1 MIPIAKPNIGK
12 EEEEAVLEVL
22 RSGMLAK
29 GPKTKEF
36 EAAFSHYTGTGHA
49 ISTSS
54 GTTAL
59 HIALLANGIGKDD
72 EVLIPPVTFFA
83 TASTVLFCGAKP
95 VFVDIDPDTFNM
107 DVGKVEDAITSKTK
121 AIVPVHMYGQP
132 VDMKPLM
139 EIAEKHDLKVIEDAC
154 QSHGAEYDSKK
165 VGTFGN
171 ASCFSFYP
179 TKNMVTGEGGMITS
193 DDADLKTECMLLR
206 DHGEITHYEHVVLGY
221 NFRMTE
227 IGAAIGVEQ
236 LKKLPGFIE
245 KRRSNAKR
253 LDEGLGGLEGIQ
265 IPKVIE
271 NGAHVY
277 YQYIIKVDGF
287 PLNRDQLVEFLKSKE
302 IGSRPSYPK
311 PLSEQAILRTL
322 GASADCPLARGVLL
336 NILELPVHPLVSDDD
351 ITYIIDTVREAGRIR
366 SIC

>member
-22 RSGMLAK
+22 RSGMLAR
-29 GPKTKEF
+29 GPKTREF
-36 EAAFSHYTGTGHA
+36 EASFADYTGTEHA

-107 DVGKVEDAITSKTK
+107 DIGKVEEAITPKTK
-121 AIVPVHMYGQP
+121 AVVPVHMYGQP
-132 VDMKPLM
+132 VDMKHLI
-139 EIAEKHDLKVIEDAC
+139 EIAEKHNLKIIEDAC
-154 QSHGAEYDSKK
+154 QSHGAEYEGKK
-165 VGTFGN
+165 VGTFGHAN
-171 ASCFSFYP
+171 CFSFYP
-179 TKNMVTGEGGMITS
+179 TKNMVAGEGGMITT
-193 DDADLKTECMLLR
+193 DDPDLKTEATLLR
-206 DHGEITHYEHVVLGY
+206 EHGEISHYEHVVLGY
-221 NFRMTE
+221 NFRITE

-245 KRRSNAKR
+245 KRRANAKR
-253 LDEGLGGLEGIQ
+253 LNEGLGDLEGIQ
-265 IPKVIE
+265 TPKLIE
-271 NGAHVY
+271 NASHVY

-287 PLNRDQLVEFLKSKE
+287 PLNRDKLVEFLKSNDV
-302 IGSRPSYPK
+302 GARPSYPK

-322 GASADCPLARGVLL
+322 DAGADCPVARAELPKMM
-336 NILELPVHPLVSDDD
+336 ELPVHPLVSDED
-351 ITYIIDTVREAGRIR
+351 ITYIIDIVKEAGRA
-366 SIC
+366 

>member
-22 RSGMLAK
+22 RSGMLAR
-29 GPKTKEF
+29 GPKTREF
-36 EAAFSHYTGTGHA
+36 EASFAEYIGTEHA

-107 DVGKVEDAITSKTK
+107 DVGKVEEAITPNTK
-121 AIVPVHMYGQP
+121 AVVPVHMYGQP

-139 EIAEKHDLKVIEDAC
+139 EIAENHDLKIIEDAC
-154 QSHGAEYDSKK
+154 QSHGAEYDGKK
-165 VGTFGN
+165 VGTFGD

-179 TKNMVTGEGGMITS
+179 TKNMVAGEGGMITT

-206 DHGEITHYEHVVLGY
+206 EHGEITHYEHIVLGY

-245 KRRSNAKR
+245 KRQTNAKR
-253 LDEGLGGLEGIQ
+253 LNEGFGDLKGIQ
-265 IPKVIE
+265 TPKVID
-271 NGAHVY
+271 NASHVY
-277 YQYIIKVDGF
+277 YQYIIKVDDF
-287 PLNRDQLVEFLKSKE
+287 PLNRDELVEFLKSKE
-302 IGSRPSYPK
+302 IGARASYPK

-322 GASADCPLARGVLL
+322 GASADCPVAREVLPKMM
-336 NILELPVHPLVSDDD
+336 ELPVHPLVSDED
-351 ITYIIDTVREAGRIR
+351 ITYIIDTVKVMGGTW
-366 SIC
+366 

>member
-22 RSGMLAK
+22 RSGMLAR
-29 GPKTKEF
+29 GPKTREF
-36 EAAFSHYTGTGHA
+36 EASFAEYIGTEHA

-107 DVGKVEDAITSKTK
+107 DVGKVEEAITPNTK
-121 AIVPVHMYGQP
+121 AVVPVHMYGQP

-139 EIAEKHDLKVIEDAC
+139 EIAENHDLKIIEDAC
-154 QSHGAEYDSKK
+154 QSHGAEYDGKK
-165 VGTFGN
+165 VGTFGD

-179 TKNMVTGEGGMITS
+179 TKNMVAGEGGMITT

-206 DHGEITHYEHVVLGY
+206 EHGEITHYEHIVLGY

-245 KRRSNAKR
+245 KRQTNAKR
-253 LDEGLGGLEGIQ
+253 LNEGLSDLKGIQ
-265 IPKVIE
+265 TPKVID
-271 NGAHVY
+271 NASHVY
-277 YQYIIKVDGF
+277 YQYIIKVDDF
-287 PLNRDQLVEFLKSKE
+287 PLNRDELVEFLKSKE
-302 IGSRPSYPK
+302 IGARASYPK

-322 GASADCPLARGVLL
+322 GASADCPVAREVLPKMM
-336 NILELPVHPLVSDDD
+336 ELPVHPLVSDED
-351 ITYIIDTVREAGRIR
+351 ITYIIDTVKVMGGTW
-366 SIC
+366 

>member
-132 VDMKPLM
+132 VDMIPLM
-139 EIAEKHDLKVIEDAC
+139 EIAERHNLKVIEDAC
-154 QSHGAEYDSKK
+154 QSHGAEYDGKK

-179 TKNMVTGEGGMITS
+179 TKNMVAGEGGMITT

-245 KRRSNAKR
+245 KRRLNAKR
-253 LDEGLGGLEGIQ
+253 LDEGLGELEGIQ
-265 IPKVIE
+265 TPIVCE
-271 NGAHVY
+271 NSTHVY
-277 YQYIIKVDGF
+277 YQYMIKVDKQF
-287 PLNRDQLVEFLKSKE
+287 PFNRDQLVEYLKQKE
-302 IGSRPSYPK
+302 IGARPSYPK

-322 GASADCPLARGVLL
+322 GAAANCPVARETLMKMM
-336 NILELPVHPLVSDDD
+336 ELPVHPLVSKDD
-351 ITYIIDTVREAGRIR
+351 ITYIVDTVREASRM
-366 SIC
+366 

>member
-22 RSGMLAK
+22 RSGMLAR

-36 EAAFSHYTGTGHA
+36 EASFGRYIGTEHA

-107 DVGKVEDAITSKTK
+107 DVAKVEEAITPNTK
-121 AIVPVHMYGQP
+121 AIVPVHMFGQP

-139 EIAEKHDLKVIEDAC
+139 EIAEKHDLKIIEDAC
-154 QSHGAEYDSKK
+154 QSHGAEYDGRK
-165 VGTFGN
+165 VGTFGD

-179 TKNMVTGEGGMITS
+179 TKNMVAGEGGMITT

-206 DHGEITHYEHVVLGY
+206 EHGEITHYEHIVLGY

-227 IGAAIGVEQ
+227 IGAAIGGEQ

-245 KRRSNAKR
+245 KRQANAKR
-253 LDEGLGGLEGIQ
+253 LNEGLGDLKGIQ
-265 IPKVIE
+265 TPKVID
-271 NGAHVY
+271 NASHVY
-277 YQYIIKVDGF
+277 YQYIIKVDDF
-287 PLNRDQLVEFLKSKE
+287 PLNRDELVEFLKSKD
-302 IGSRPSYPK
+302 IGARPSYPK

-322 GASADCPLARGVLL
+322 GASADCPVARGMLPKMM
-336 NILELPVHPLVSDDD
+336 ELPVHPLVSDED
-351 ITYIIDTVREAGRIR
+351 ITYIIDTVKVMGGTW
-366 SIC
+366 

>member
-22 RSGMLAK
+22 RSGMLAR

-36 EAAFSHYTGTGHA
+36 EEAFALYTGIGHA

-59 HIALLANGIGKDD
+59 HLALLANGIGKDD
-72 EVLIPPVTFFA
+72 EVIIPPVTFFA
-83 TASTVLFCGAKP
+83 TASTVMFCGAKP

-107 DVGKVEDAITSKTK
+107 DVGKVEGAITPNTK
-121 AIVPVHMYGQP
+121 GIVPVHMYGQP

-154 QSHGAEYDSKK
+154 QSHGAEYAGKK
-165 VGTFGN
+165 VGTFGS

-179 TKNMVTGEGGMITS
+179 TKNMVAGEGGMIVT
-193 DDADLKTECMLLR
+193 DDGDLKTECMLLR

-227 IGAAIGVEQ
+227 LAAAIGVEQ
-236 LKKLPGFIE
+236 LKKLPGFVE
-245 KRRSNAKR
+245 KRQKNAKM
-253 LDEGLGGLEGIQ
+253 LNEGLSDLEGIRT
-265 IPKVIE
+265 PSVIE
-271 NGAHVY
+271 NGTHVY
-277 YQYIIKVDGF
+277 YQYIIKVEDGF
-287 PLNRDQLVEFLKSKE
+287 PMNRDQLVEFLHKKD
-302 IGSRPSYPK
+302 IGARPSYPK
-311 PLSEQAILRTL
+311 PLSEQAILRTM
-322 GASADCPLARGVLL
+322 GVGADCPVARGVLPE
-336 NILELPVHPLVSDDD
+336 IMELPVHPLVSDDD
-351 ITYIIDTVREAGRIR
+351 ITYIIETIKEAGRT
-366 SIC
+366 

>member
-22 RSGMLAK
+22 RSGMLAR
-29 GPKTKEF
+29 GPKTREF
-36 EAAFSHYTGTGHA
+36 EASFAKYTGTEHA
-49 ISTSS
+49 ITTSS

-107 DVGKVEDAITSKTK
+107 DVGKVEAAITPNTK

-132 VDMKPLM
+132 VEMKPLM
-139 EIAEKHDLKVIEDAC
+139 EIAEKHDLKIVEDAC
-154 QSHGAEYDSKK
+154 QSHGAKYDGRK
-165 VGTFGN
+165 VGTFGHAN
-171 ASCFSFYP
+171 CFSFYP
-179 TKNMVTGEGGMITS
+179 TKNMVSGEGGMITT
-193 DDADLKTECMLLR
+193 DDADIKTECTLLR
-206 DHGEITHYEHVVLGY
+206 EHGEITHYEHVALGY

-245 KRRSNAKR
+245 KRRANAKN
-253 LDEGLGGLEGIQ
+253 LNEGLSDLDGIQ
-265 IPKVIE
+265 TPKVID
-271 NGAHVY
+271 NASHVY
-277 YQYIIKVDGF
+277 YQYIIKIDGF

-302 IGSRPSYPK
+302 VGARPSYPK

-322 GASADCPLARGVLL
+322 GASADCPVAREMLPK
-336 NILELPVHPLVSDDD
+336 IMELPVHPLVSDED
-351 ITYIIDTVREAGRIR
+351 ITYIIDTVKEAGRA
-366 SIC
+366 